1 MLFRRVN
8 LNEFISGRV
17 MVNLIR
23 LIGKHAQNK
32 WSVNVLS
39 LFSWLSLYDNGMRE
53 REGGTVTVFRLS
65 AGNVTEANGLHVSL
79 TLNAIRI

>member
-17 MVNLIR
+17 MVNLIH

-39 LFSWLSLYDNGMRE
+39 LF
-53 REGGTVTVFRLS
+53 
-65 AGNVTEANGLHVSL
+65 
-79 TLNAIRI
+79 